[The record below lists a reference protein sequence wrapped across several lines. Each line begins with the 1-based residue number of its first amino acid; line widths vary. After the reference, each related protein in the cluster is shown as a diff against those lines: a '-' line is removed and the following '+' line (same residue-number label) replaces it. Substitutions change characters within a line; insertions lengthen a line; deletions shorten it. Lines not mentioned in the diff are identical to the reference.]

1 MPDPVVPEVAPSPTG
16 NSTTGGASHRDIR
29 SLMDTFFE
37 IERPQAPKVGTVGQE
52 PRWPGDNK
60 EDDGTPVVTKGAPL
74 PEDDVLEEPTE
85 GRVGGQ
91 TAKSPAGVADAVPPT
106 QDPEKLGDDELDAIQ
121 LRPNVHPKTRGEFH
135 QLKVKT
141 KDYKDKYF
149 AANKEL
155 ETVKT
160 EVAQLKAS
168 GANPA
173 DPTVQARLQKAEEII
188 RAARLPESR
197 EFQEKFAAPINQKWS
212 RVVDDLAEILAKGG
226 NREDPKL
233 VEFRKQLLDLGP
245 DSPAL
250 DKAWWNNQINALSDE
265 DDKLDLRAQLREITV
280 LRRERDRF
288 VRDQGSDPER
298 FQKFQE
304 EEWGNFQK
312 QYNQEVGEAV
322 EQLSKELGVTEIAHP
337 KDIAQAKNEEEKKQ
351 FEAHNVRFEEHKKI
365 FQSVIDAIFAPEVDK
380 DGVRRTL
387 KHARVASMVV
397 KAHHLEGVN
406 KDLSSQLE
414 AANKRVAALEAQVK
428 RGAGAAARME
438 RNGGAPTHKPQ
449 AAPQQTKGH
458 TTQQRAANAMN
469 DFMREKGVLRE

>member
-1 MPDPVVPEVAPSPTG
+1 
-16 NSTTGGASHRDIR
+16 
-29 SLMDTFFE
+29 MDTFFE
-37 IERPQAPKVGTVGQE
+37 IERPQAPKIGTVGQE

-60 EDDGTPVVTKGAPL
+60 EDDGAPVVTKGAPV
-74 PEDDVLEEPTE
+74 PEDDLEDPTT

-91 TAKSPAGVADAVPPT
+91 TAKSPGGVADAVSPAP
-106 QDPEKLGDDELDAIQ
+106 DPEKLGDDELDAIQ
-121 LRPNVHPKTRGEFH
+121 LRPNVHPKTKGEFH

-173 DPTVQARLQKAEEII
+173 DPAIQAKLQKAEEII
-188 RAARLPESR
+188 RAAQLPESS
-197 EFQEKFAAPINQKWS
+197 EFKEKFAVPLNQKWS
-212 RVVDDLAEILAKGG
+212 RVVDDLADILSRGG
-226 NREDPKL
+226 NRQDEKL
-233 VEFRKQLLDLGP
+233 VEFHKQLLSLGP
-245 DSPAL
+245 DAPAL

-288 VRDQGSDPER
+288 VREQGSDPER

-304 EEWGNFQK
+304 QEWKGYQER
-312 QYNQEVGEAV
+312 YNNEVRQAV
-322 EQLSKELGVTEIAHP
+322 NQLADELGVKDIVAP
-337 KDIAQAKNEEEKKQ
+337 KDLAAAKTEEEKKA
-351 FEAHNVRFEEHKKI
+351 FESHNKRFEDHTRI
-365 FQSVIDAIFAPEVDK
+365 FAEAIQDIFAPEIDDK
-380 DGVRRTL
+380 GTKRTTR
-387 KHARVASMVV
+387 HARLATMVV

-449 AAPQQTKGH
+449 AQPQQTKGH